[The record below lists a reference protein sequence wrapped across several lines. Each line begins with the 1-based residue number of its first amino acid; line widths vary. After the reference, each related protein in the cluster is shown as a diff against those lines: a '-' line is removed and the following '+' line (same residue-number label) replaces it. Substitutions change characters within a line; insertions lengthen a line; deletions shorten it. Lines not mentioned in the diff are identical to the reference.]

1 MIMIKSNLEKKIKDI
16 FIVEEYDG
24 SYNLF
29 GTYIIRNENGL
40 YKVAMPRDPYFKELD
55 FSSLQYAVT
64 WCVFEKTRKNKENK
78 RVYELDRYI
87 GALDVAIAQ
96 HTKLLKKRPLPD
108 KYIYIAKL
116 AEDKYKK
123 RLALKEL
130 SGYTSL
136 SKYIQTNKFKEYQD
150 EKSVG
155 SDKYIY

>member
-1 MIMIKSNLEKKIKDI
+1 MIKANLATQIKDI

-24 SYNLF
+24 TYNLF
-29 GTYIIRNENGL
+29 GTYIIRPENGL
-40 YKVAMPRDPYFKELD
+40 YKVSIPRDPYFTEID

-64 WCVFEKTRKNKENK
+64 WCVFEKSRKNKENK

-96 HTKLLKKRPLPD
+96 HSKLLKKRAIPD

-130 SGYTSL
+130 STYTAL
-136 SKYIQTNKFKEYQD
+136 SKYIQTKKFKEYQD
-150 EKSVG
+150 EKSVV

>member
-1 MIMIKSNLEKKIKDI
+1 MIKANLATQIKDI

-24 SYNLF
+24 TYNLF
-29 GTYIIRNENGL
+29 GTYIIRPENGL
-40 YKVAMPRDPYFKELD
+40 YKVSIPRDPYFAEID

-64 WCVFEKTRKNKENK
+64 WCVFEKSRKNKENK

-96 HTKLLKKRPLPD
+96 HSKLLKKRAIPD

-130 SGYTSL
+130 STYTAL
-136 SKYIQTNKFKEYQD
+136 SKYIQTKKFKEYQD
-150 EKSVG
+150 EKSVV

>member
-1 MIMIKSNLEKKIKDI
+1 MIKSNLEKKIKDI

-24 SYNLF
+24 TYNLF
-29 GTYIIRNENGL
+29 GMYIIRPENGIF
-40 YKVAMPRDPYFKELD
+40 KVSMPSDPYFSEMD

-64 WCVFEKTRKNKENK
+64 WCVFEKSRKNKENK

-96 HTKLLKKRPLPD
+96 HTKLLKKRSIPD

-130 SGYTSL
+130 STYTAL

-150 EKSVG
+150 EKSVV

>member
-1 MIMIKSNLEKKIKDI
+1 MIMIKSNLEKKIKDV

-24 SYNLF
+24 TYNLF
-29 GTYIIRNENGL
+29 GTYIIRPESGL
-40 YKVAMPRDPYFKELD
+40 YKVSMPRDPYFAELE

-96 HTKLLKKRPLPD
+96 HTKLLKKRALPD

-130 SGYTSL
+130 STYTSL

-150 EKSVG
+150 EKSMV

>member
-1 MIMIKSNLEKKIKDI
+1 MIKANLVTQIKDI

-24 SYNLF
+24 TYNLF
-29 GTYIIRNENGL
+29 GTYIIRPENGL
-40 YKVAMPRDPYFKELD
+40 YKVSIPRDPYFTEID

-64 WCVFEKTRKNKENK
+64 WCVFEKSRKNKENK

-96 HTKLLKKRPLPD
+96 HSKLLKKRAIPD

-130 SGYTSL
+130 STYTAL
-136 SKYIQTNKFKEYQD
+136 SKYIQTKKFKEYQD
-150 EKSVG
+150 EKSVV

>member
-1 MIMIKSNLEKKIKDI
+1 MIKSNLEKKIKDV

-24 SYNLF
+24 TYNLF
-29 GTYIIRNENGL
+29 GTYIIRPETGL
-40 YKVAMPRDPYFKELD
+40 FKVSMPSDPYFTEIE

-87 GALDVAIAQ
+87 GALDVDIAQ
-96 HTKLLKKRPLPD
+96 HTKLLKKRALPD

-130 SGYTSL
+130 STYTAL
-136 SKYIQTNKFKEYQD
+136 SKYIQTKKFKEYQD
-150 EKSVG
+150 EKSVV